1 MNRNVLLYIVLLF
14 CFQQVMAEP
23 IRFSYDAKRDSLTFT
38 GEGTLEQKH
47 VKQALAKYPRTKI
60 VYVGGNV
67 SSIGY
72 EAFNGCNNVETI
84 IFSPSVRGS
93 GYAAICNCKKLS
105 KVVLPDNCK
114 VISCFLS
121 NCPNVESFVVP
132 DSVRVIKNLSSNCP
146 FKSLHIGKN
155 VREIIGDYGIR
166 SKRLASIT
174 VTPGNKLFFSQNG
187 VLYTYYQGSSVYV
200 EDSCFKSKLINETTI
215 VKYPPAK
222 EGNRFVIPPYVM
234 DVEENAFDGC
244 QFDTLV
250 FPETIKKVFGH
261 AVTRC
266 PNLRCVEMHWQD
278 PNEVFRYSQPFD
290 EINTSKITLKVP
302 KGTKDLYIDLF
313 NTRMGCQFKVEEDSS
328 FHAQEKDE
336 TKGIKAY
343 KDTIL
348 DAQNLALPRNK
359 EDIEFDKTIR
369 LIFDYNSVEHEFVA
383 AKNGTE
389 IAKRVYAI
397 LYNTDDTLISKE
409 RKMDLLHRMIL
420 LECFAVRAY
429 RDMLDFD
436 KNFDMLAKHP
446 EYCIPLMCGYYANME
461 QYEFIDIDSF
471 ENNIDEF
478 VPPSYVPYYRQYLQ
492 IVRMKRAG
500 KKFPDKESPFY
511 ALMLQLAKERKLNIL
526 NNHEVNLENGYFWLW

>member
-1 MNRNVLLYIVLLF
+1 MNRKVFLYIVLLF

-23 IRFSYDAKRDSLTFT
+23 IRYSYDAKRDSLTFT

-47 VKQALAKYPRTKI
+47 VKQALVKYPRTKI

-67 SSIGY
+67 SSVGY

-105 KVVLPDNCK
+105 KVVLPDNYK
-114 VISCFLS
+114 EIACFLA
-121 NCPNVESFVVP
+121 NCPNLESFVVP
-132 DSVRVIKNLSSNCP
+132 DSVFGIKELSSNCP
-146 FKSLHIGKN
+146 FKSLHIGQN
-155 VREIIGDYGIR
+155 LVHTVGDYGIR

-174 VTPGNKLFFSQNG
+174 VSPGNKLFFSQDE
-187 VLYTYYQGSSVYV
+187 VLYKYYRVMTYSRP
-200 EDSCFKSKLINETTI
+200 DSIKGITI

-222 EGNRFVIPPYVM
+222 RGNRFVIPPYVM
-234 DVEENAFDGC
+234 YVEENAFDGC

-250 FPETIKKVFGH
+250 FPESIKKVFDY
-261 AVTRC
+261 AVTLC
-266 PNLRCVEMHWQD
+266 PNLRCIEMHWQD
-278 PNEVFRYSQPFD
+278 PNEVFRYPQPFYG
-290 EINTSKITLKVP
+290 INTADVTLKVP

-313 NTRMGCQFKVEEDSS
+313 NTRRGYQFRVEEDTSV
-328 FHAQEKDE
+328 HAQEKDE

-343 KDTIL
+343 KDPIL
-348 DAQNLALPRNK
+348 NPQNWAIPYSK
-359 EDIEFDKTIR
+359 EDIEYDKTIH
-369 LIFDYNSVEHEFVA
+369 LIFDYNSVEHEIEA

-389 IAKRVYAI
+389 IAKRVYAV

-436 KNFDMLAKHP
+436 KDFDMLAKHP

-461 QYEFIDIDSF
+461 QFAFIDIDSF
-471 ENNIDEF
+471 ENKLEEI
-478 VPPSYVPYYRQYLQ
+478 VPPSYVPYYREYLK
-492 IVRMKRAG
+492 IVRMKRSG
-500 KKFPDKESPFY
+500 QDIYRKESTFY
-511 ALMLQLAKERKLNIL
+511 KLMIQLAKEKGL
-526 NNHEVNLENGYFWLW
+526 NNLNRGYVNLGNGYFW

>member
-1 MNRNVLLYIVLLF
+1 MNRKVFLYIVLLF

-23 IRFSYDAKRDSLTFT
+23 IRFSYDAKRDTLTFT

-67 SSIGY
+67 SSVGY

-84 IFSPSVRGS
+84 IFSPSVLGS
-93 GYAAICNCKKLS
+93 GYAAIRNCKKLS
-105 KVVLPDNCK
+105 KVVLPENYK
-114 VISCFLS
+114 NISCFLS
-121 NCPNVESFVVP
+121 NCPNLESFVVP
-132 DSVRVIKNLSSNCP
+132 DSVKGIKELSGDCP
-146 FKSLHIGKN
+146 FRKLHIGQN
-155 VREIIGDYGIR
+155 LIHTVGDYGIR

-174 VTPGNKLFFSQNG
+174 VSPGNKLFFSQDE
-187 VLYTYYQGSSVYV
+187 VLYKYYRVMTYSRSC
-200 EDSCFKSKLINETTI
+200 DSIKEITI

-234 DVEENAFDGC
+234 DVEGNAFDGC

-261 AVTRC
+261 AVSRC

-278 PNEVFRYSQPFD
+278 PNEVFRYPQPFD

-313 NTRMGCQFKVEEDSS
+313 NTRRGYQFRVEEDSS
-328 FHAQEKDE
+328 FHAQENDAL
-336 TKGIKAY
+336 KGIKAY

-359 EDIEFDKTIR
+359 EDIEYDKTIR

>member
-1 MNRNVLLYIVLLF
+1 MNRKVFLYIVLLF

-38 GEGTLEQKH
+38 GEETLEQKH

-67 SSIGY
+67 STVGY

-105 KVVLPDNCK
+105 KVVLPENYK
-114 VISCFLS
+114 EISCFLA
-121 NCPNVESFVVP
+121 NCPNLESFVIP
-132 DSVRVIKNLSSNCP
+132 DSVRVIKELSSRCP
-146 FKSLHIGKN
+146 FKSLHIGQN
-155 VREIIGDYGIR
+155 LVHTVGDYGIR

-174 VTPGNKLFFSQNG
+174 VSPGNKLFFSQDE
-187 VLYTYYQGSSVYV
+187 VLYKYYRVMTYSRSC
-200 EDSCFKSKLINETTI
+200 DSKKEITI
-215 VKYPPAK
+215 VKYPPANR
-222 EGNRFVIPPYVM
+222 GNRFVIPPYVM
-234 DVEENAFDGC
+234 CVEENAFDGC

-250 FPETIKKVFGH
+250 FPESIKKVFDY

-266 PNLRCVEMHWQD
+266 PNLRCIEMHWQD
-278 PNEVFRYSQPFD
+278 PNEVFRYPQPFYG
-290 EINTSKITLKVP
+290 INTADVTLKVP

-313 NTRMGCQFKVEEDSS
+313 NTRRGYQFRVEEDTSV
-328 FHAQEKDE
+328 HAQEKDE

-359 EDIEFDKTIR
+359 EDIEYDKTIH

-436 KNFDMLAKHP
+436 KNFDMLAKYP

>member
-1 MNRNVLLYIVLLF
+1 MNRKVFLYIVLLF

-23 IRFSYDAKRDSLTFT
+23 IRYSYDAKRDSLTFT

-67 SSIGY
+67 SSVGY

-84 IFSPSVRGS
+84 IFSPSVLGS
-93 GYAAICNCKKLS
+93 GYAAIRNCKKLS
-105 KVVLPDNCK
+105 KVVLPENYK
-114 VISCFLS
+114 NISCFLS
-121 NCPNVESFVVP
+121 NCPNLESFVVP
-132 DSVRVIKNLSSNCP
+132 DSVKGIKELSGDCP
-146 FKSLHIGKN
+146 FRKLHIGQN
-155 VREIIGDYGIR
+155 LIHTVGDYGIR

-174 VTPGNKLFFSQNG
+174 VSPGNKLFFSQDE
-187 VLYTYYQGSSVYV
+187 VLYKYYRVMTYSRSC
-200 EDSCFKSKLINETTI
+200 DSIKEITI

-234 DVEENAFDGC
+234 YVEENAFDGC

-250 FPETIKKVFGH
+250 FPESIKKVFDY
-261 AVTRC
+261 AVTWC
-266 PNLRCVEMHWQD
+266 PNLRCIEMHWQD
-278 PNEVFRYSQPFD
+278 PNEVFRYPQPFD

-313 NTRMGCQFKVEEDSS
+313 NTRRGYQFRVEEDSS
-328 FHAQEKDE
+328 FHAQENDAL
-336 TKGIKAY
+336 KGIKAY

-359 EDIEFDKTIR
+359 EDIEYDKTIR